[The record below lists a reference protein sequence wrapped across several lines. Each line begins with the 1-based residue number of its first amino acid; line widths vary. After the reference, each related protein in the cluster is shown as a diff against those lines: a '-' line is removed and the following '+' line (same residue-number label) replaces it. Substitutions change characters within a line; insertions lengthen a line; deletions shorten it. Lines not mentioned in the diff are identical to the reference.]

1 MLFKTVLSRESEI
14 KIEMRKA
21 SFGGDRSEAGR
32 YAANIRWQ
40 RQRGESKS
48 ETKGSLPLILQPTW
62 DEAEAKKTGRPWAP
76 LLEENY
82 PPELQKAIRENI
94 SAWTE
99 YYEAEISGA
108 DKFKLAD
115 LNFKISKLE
124 PIDPLLYQ
132 HLQSLKLSGDV
143 LTASLFALSSKI
155 WSEIQTNK
163 SLITRKYDAE
173 RKIGSPFK
181 PIEEYVNGKDMRV
194 VVNVP
199 PNVLSQILGDGR
211 IKSQFETKTSKGILD
226 TYARQTAETRMFGT
240 HPEVS
245 AKNRTIYGHVMN
257 DGVDDSILKV
267 AIHYGRV
274 AIVLKKDVAERT
286 TFTVGDSLM
295 HGSTPSRI
303 SEPKD
308 SSFIDSDAMYVEA
321 QIHGQVK
328 LSDIAYIVTGPDFI
342 SSGLQAKAQRL
353 GIPVVLQDLTGGGTI
368 PRPKFKIEETGDM
381 TKTVG
386 HLIAVRGDGHKLFH
400 THTETQPLSNMV
412 MRLGFLEDENGERLD
427 VNVDSALRYG
437 YWEEPNSL
445 ADLIKASFGGDRSEA
460 GRYAAN
466 VRWQGHAKKDISQKV
481 TIGFKSRGAEGGT
494 VWATDKETGRVIGAL
509 SFDGYFISK
518 VYVRPEHQRKGVASY
533 LYKEA
538 KKRNGGVEMRADDY
552 TVSGAGFMSAMTG
565 RDVFQSGDYSSA
577 GRLWETW
584 LNELE
589 KETIEKASFGG
600 DRSEAGRYAANIRWQ
615 NNAKD
620 KGTGFVSPTKMKE
633 TLLMDGL
640 GRNMLKDDIK
650 ILEKLDSNADPVAEN
665 SESRRADLEAKLAKR
680 EVVRGIVA
688 GMQDIKLEEVLD
700 ALNKLGSFYSTL
712 DWRKQWQ
719 MHSDPKTRESSRQA
733 MLKEFAQHFV
743 DQWANTSNDHETDSL
758 MVQEVVKRVFNL
770 EDSAPVDAMKDY
782 SQIKEVE
789 QEAIKKLNDN
799 PPLEKTLT
807 ALVKA
812 QYANTQAYLASKGI
826 TEVVIYRGMNHPRLA
841 EDLKDY
847 RLNHFYRMEERGEIV
862 LEERDGVSAD
872 DRNSDITGN
881 ISEEE
886 FDKIVPEGVVKVSMK
901 MRPLSSFSLER
912 SVANGFRTNDGSQG
926 SKDEGVFLATRVPV
940 ARIFA
945 TPLTGVGCLNESEF
959 VILGGELDAKASR
972 SSAGDEDFDYDNM
985 FPSRKEEVKSYG

>member
-1 MLFKTVLSRESEI
+1 M
-14 KIEMRKA
+14 A
-21 SFGGDRSEAGR
+21 
-32 YAANIRWQ
+32 
-40 RQRGESKS
+40 
-48 ETKGSLPLILQPTW
+48 KGSLPLIFQPTW
-62 DEAEAKKTGRPWAP
+62 DETEAKKTGRPWAP

-108 DKFKLAD
+108 EKFKLAD
-115 LNFKISKLE
+115 LNLKISKLE

-143 LTASLFALSSKI
+143 LTASLFALNSKI

-257 DGVDDSILKV
+257 DGVDDNILKV

-466 VRWQGHAKKDISQKV
+466 IRWQGNVKGEEKGDNKKVIGLIPKNKYPVTADGAKHPKALKEEIQLEVGKLIPKGTSKSIAQRAITAKELVAKNISEAMADIS
-481 TIGFKSRGAEGGT
+481 T
-494 VWATDKETGRVIGAL
+494 
-509 SFDGYFISK
+509 
-518 VYVRPEHQRKGVASY
+518 
-533 LYKEA
+533 
-538 KKRNGGVEMRADDY
+538 
-552 TVSGAGFMSAMTG
+552 
-565 RDVFQSGDYSSA
+565 
-577 GRLWETW
+577 
-584 LNELE
+584 
-589 KETIEKASFGG
+589 
-600 DRSEAGRYAANIRWQ
+600 
-615 NNAKD
+615 
-620 KGTGFVSPTKMKE
+620 
-633 TLLMDGL
+633 
-640 GRNMLKDDIK
+640 DDIK
-650 ILEKLDSNADPVAEN
+650 RAYREAILGEANLDNLNEK
-665 SESRRADLEAKLAKR
+665 
-680 EVVRGIVA
+680 
-688 GMQDIKLEEVLD
+688 
-700 ALNKLGSFYSTL
+700 Y
-712 DWRKQWQ
+712 
-719 MHSDPKTRESSRQA
+719 TREEWISS
-733 MLKEFAQHFV
+733 LVGH
-743 DQWANTSNDHETDSL
+743 WALTSNDGDEFSL
-758 MVQEVVKRVFNL
+758 AIQDTVAELFGLKKSLSWEKTNSLEGEVQETRDYQRTSSVFSPATQKAL
-770 EDSAPVDAMKDY
+770 EAYVM
-782 SQIKEVE
+782 
-789 QEAIKKLNDN
+789 
-799 PPLEKTLT
+799 
-807 ALVKA
+807 A
-812 QYANTQAYLASKGI
+812 QYNATQQYLDAKGI
-826 TEVVIYRGMNHPRLA
+826 KSLTVYRGMKFSDRDEMSQA
-841 EDLKDY
+841 GFTDLKEDSST
-847 RLNHFYRMEERGEIV
+847 EDSTIV
-862 LEERDGVSAD
+862 RQ
-872 DRNSDITGN
+872 
-881 ISEEE
+881 
-886 FDKIVPEGVVKVSMK
+886 
-901 MRPLSSFSLER
+901 RPLSSWSLSSDEAASFAGYDNGRGNDTGVLIKTRVSATEIFSL
-912 SVANGFRTNDGSQG
+912 
-926 SKDEGVFLATRVPV
+926 P
-940 ARIFA
+940 I
-945 TPLTGVGCLNESEF
+945 TGVGCLAEHE
-959 VILGGELDAKASR
+959 VVLLDAPKSVWFEGGREADFLHVPSLGSSR
-972 SSAGDEDFDYDNM
+972 ARIYNF
-985 FPSRKEEVKSYG
+985 EEKSEPAPKPKDS

>member
-1 MLFKTVLSRESEI
+1 MMLLNTVFHRESEI

-21 SFGGDRSEAGR
+21 SFGGNRSEAGR
-32 YAANIRWQ
+32 YAANVRWQ

-48 ETKGSLPLILQPTW
+48 ETKGSLPLIFQPTW
-62 DEAEAKKTGRPWAP
+62 DETEAKKTGRPWAP

-108 DKFKLAD
+108 EKFKLAD
-115 LNFKISKLE
+115 LNLKISKLE

-466 VRWQGHAKKDISQKV
+466 IRWQGNVKGEEKGDNKKVIGLIPKNKYPVTADGAKHPKALKEEIQLEVGKLIPKGTSKSIAQRAITAKELVAKNISEAMADIS
-481 TIGFKSRGAEGGT
+481 T
-494 VWATDKETGRVIGAL
+494 
-509 SFDGYFISK
+509 
-518 VYVRPEHQRKGVASY
+518 
-533 LYKEA
+533 
-538 KKRNGGVEMRADDY
+538 
-552 TVSGAGFMSAMTG
+552 
-565 RDVFQSGDYSSA
+565 
-577 GRLWETW
+577 
-584 LNELE
+584 
-589 KETIEKASFGG
+589 
-600 DRSEAGRYAANIRWQ
+600 
-615 NNAKD
+615 
-620 KGTGFVSPTKMKE
+620 
-633 TLLMDGL
+633 
-640 GRNMLKDDIK
+640 DDIK
-650 ILEKLDSNADPVAEN
+650 RAYREAILGEANLDNLNEK
-665 SESRRADLEAKLAKR
+665 
-680 EVVRGIVA
+680 
-688 GMQDIKLEEVLD
+688 
-700 ALNKLGSFYSTL
+700 Y
-712 DWRKQWQ
+712 
-719 MHSDPKTRESSRQA
+719 TREEWISS
-733 MLKEFAQHFV
+733 LVGH
-743 DQWANTSNDHETDSL
+743 WALTSNDGDEFSL
-758 MVQEVVKRVFNL
+758 AIQDTVAELFGLKKSLSWEKTNSLEGEVQETRDYQRTSSVFSPATQKAL
-770 EDSAPVDAMKDY
+770 EAYVM
-782 SQIKEVE
+782 
-789 QEAIKKLNDN
+789 
-799 PPLEKTLT
+799 
-807 ALVKA
+807 A
-812 QYANTQAYLASKGI
+812 QYNATQQYLDAKGI
-826 TEVVIYRGMNHPRLA
+826 KSLTVYRGMKFSDRDEMSQA
-841 EDLKDY
+841 GFTDLKEDSST
-847 RLNHFYRMEERGEIV
+847 EDSTIV
-862 LEERDGVSAD
+862 RQ
-872 DRNSDITGN
+872 
-881 ISEEE
+881 
-886 FDKIVPEGVVKVSMK
+886 
-901 MRPLSSFSLER
+901 RPLSSWSLSSDEAASFAGYDNGRGNDTGVLIKTRVSATEIFSL
-912 SVANGFRTNDGSQG
+912 
-926 SKDEGVFLATRVPV
+926 P
-940 ARIFA
+940 I
-945 TPLTGVGCLNESEF
+945 TGVGCLAEHE
-959 VILGGELDAKASR
+959 VVLLDAPKSVWFEGGREADFLHVPSLGSSR
-972 SSAGDEDFDYDNM
+972 ARIYNF
-985 FPSRKEEVKSYG
+985 EEKSEPAPKPKDS

>member
-1 MLFKTVLSRESEI
+1 MLLNTVFHRESEI

-32 YAANIRWQ
+32 YAANVRWQ

-48 ETKGSLPLILQPTW
+48 ETKGSLPLIFQPTW
-62 DEAEAKKTGRPWAP
+62 DETEAKKTGRPWAP

-108 DKFKLAD
+108 EKFKLAD
-115 LNFKISKLE
+115 LNLKISKLE

-143 LTASLFALSSKI
+143 LTASLFALNSKI

-466 VRWQGHAKKDISQKV
+466 IRWQGNVKGEEKGDNKKVIGLIPKNKYPVTADGAKHPKALKEEIQLEVGKLIPKGTSKSIAQRAITAKELVAKNISEAMADIS
-481 TIGFKSRGAEGGT
+481 T
-494 VWATDKETGRVIGAL
+494 
-509 SFDGYFISK
+509 
-518 VYVRPEHQRKGVASY
+518 
-533 LYKEA
+533 
-538 KKRNGGVEMRADDY
+538 
-552 TVSGAGFMSAMTG
+552 
-565 RDVFQSGDYSSA
+565 
-577 GRLWETW
+577 
-584 LNELE
+584 
-589 KETIEKASFGG
+589 
-600 DRSEAGRYAANIRWQ
+600 
-615 NNAKD
+615 
-620 KGTGFVSPTKMKE
+620 
-633 TLLMDGL
+633 
-640 GRNMLKDDIK
+640 DDIK
-650 ILEKLDSNADPVAEN
+650 RAYREAILGEANLDNLNEK
-665 SESRRADLEAKLAKR
+665 
-680 EVVRGIVA
+680 
-688 GMQDIKLEEVLD
+688 
-700 ALNKLGSFYSTL
+700 Y
-712 DWRKQWQ
+712 
-719 MHSDPKTRESSRQA
+719 TREEWISS
-733 MLKEFAQHFV
+733 LVGH
-743 DQWANTSNDHETDSL
+743 WALTSNDGDEFSL
-758 MVQEVVKRVFNL
+758 AIQDTVAELFGLKKSLSWEKTNSLEGEVQETRDYQRTSSVFSPATQKAL
-770 EDSAPVDAMKDY
+770 EAYVM
-782 SQIKEVE
+782 
-789 QEAIKKLNDN
+789 
-799 PPLEKTLT
+799 
-807 ALVKA
+807 A
-812 QYANTQAYLASKGI
+812 QYNATQQYLDAKGI
-826 TEVVIYRGMNHPRLA
+826 KSLTVYRGMKFSDRDEMSQA
-841 EDLKDY
+841 GFTDLKEDSST
-847 RLNHFYRMEERGEIV
+847 EDSTIV
-862 LEERDGVSAD
+862 RQ
-872 DRNSDITGN
+872 
-881 ISEEE
+881 
-886 FDKIVPEGVVKVSMK
+886 
-901 MRPLSSFSLER
+901 RPLSSWSLSSDEAASFAGYDNGRGNDTGVLIKTRVSATEIFSL
-912 SVANGFRTNDGSQG
+912 
-926 SKDEGVFLATRVPV
+926 P
-940 ARIFA
+940 I
-945 TPLTGVGCLNESEF
+945 TGVGCLAEHE
-959 VILGGELDAKASR
+959 VVLLDAPKSVWFEGGREADFLHVPSLGSSR
-972 SSAGDEDFDYDNM
+972 ARIYNF
-985 FPSRKEEVKSYG
+985 EEKSEPAPKPKDS

>member
-1 MLFKTVLSRESEI
+1 MLLNTVFHRESEI

-32 YAANIRWQ
+32 YAANVRWQ

-48 ETKGSLPLILQPTW
+48 ETKGSLPLIFQPTW
-62 DEAEAKKTGRPWAP
+62 DETEAKKTGRPWAP

-108 DKFKLAD
+108 EKFKLAD
-115 LNFKISKLE
+115 LNLKISKLE

-143 LTASLFALSSKI
+143 LTASLFALNSKI

-466 VRWQGHAKKDISQKV
+466 IRWQGNVKGEEKGDNKKVIGLIPKNKYPVTADGAKHPKALKKEIQLEVEKLIPKGTSKSIAQRAITAKELVAKNISEAMADIS
-481 TIGFKSRGAEGGT
+481 T
-494 VWATDKETGRVIGAL
+494 
-509 SFDGYFISK
+509 
-518 VYVRPEHQRKGVASY
+518 
-533 LYKEA
+533 
-538 KKRNGGVEMRADDY
+538 
-552 TVSGAGFMSAMTG
+552 
-565 RDVFQSGDYSSA
+565 
-577 GRLWETW
+577 
-584 LNELE
+584 
-589 KETIEKASFGG
+589 
-600 DRSEAGRYAANIRWQ
+600 
-615 NNAKD
+615 
-620 KGTGFVSPTKMKE
+620 
-633 TLLMDGL
+633 
-640 GRNMLKDDIK
+640 DDIK
-650 ILEKLDSNADPVAEN
+650 RAYREAILGEANLDNLNEK
-665 SESRRADLEAKLAKR
+665 
-680 EVVRGIVA
+680 
-688 GMQDIKLEEVLD
+688 
-700 ALNKLGSFYSTL
+700 Y
-712 DWRKQWQ
+712 
-719 MHSDPKTRESSRQA
+719 TREEWISS
-733 MLKEFAQHFV
+733 LVGH
-743 DQWANTSNDHETDSL
+743 WALTSNDGDEFSL
-758 MVQEVVKRVFNL
+758 AIQDTVAELFGLKKSLSWEKTNSLEGEVQETRDYQRTSSVFSPATQKAL
-770 EDSAPVDAMKDY
+770 EAYVM
-782 SQIKEVE
+782 
-789 QEAIKKLNDN
+789 
-799 PPLEKTLT
+799 
-807 ALVKA
+807 A
-812 QYANTQAYLASKGI
+812 QYNATQQYLDAKGI
-826 TEVVIYRGMNHPRLA
+826 KSLTVYRGMKFSDRDEMSQA
-841 EDLKDY
+841 GFTDLKEDSST
-847 RLNHFYRMEERGEIV
+847 EDSTIV
-862 LEERDGVSAD
+862 RQ
-872 DRNSDITGN
+872 
-881 ISEEE
+881 
-886 FDKIVPEGVVKVSMK
+886 
-901 MRPLSSFSLER
+901 RPLSSWSLSSDEAASFAGYDNGRGNDTGVLIKTRVSATEIFSL
-912 SVANGFRTNDGSQG
+912 
-926 SKDEGVFLATRVPV
+926 P
-940 ARIFA
+940 I
-945 TPLTGVGCLNESEF
+945 TGVGCLAEHE
-959 VILGGELDAKASR
+959 VVLLDAPKSVWFEGGREADFLHVPSLGSSR
-972 SSAGDEDFDYDNM
+972 ERIYNF
-985 FPSRKEEVKSYG
+985 EQKSEPAPKPKDS

>member
-1 MLFKTVLSRESEI
+1 MLLNTVFHRESEI

-32 YAANIRWQ
+32 YAANVRWQ

-48 ETKGSLPLILQPTW
+48 ETKGSLPLIFQPTW
-62 DEAEAKKTGRPWAP
+62 DETEAKKTGRPWAP

-108 DKFKLAD
+108 EKFKLAD
-115 LNFKISKLE
+115 LNLKISKLE

-466 VRWQGHAKKDISQKV
+466 IRWQGNVKGEEKGDNKKVIGLIPKNKYPVTADGAKHPKALKKEIQLEVEKLIPKGTSKSIAQRAITAKELVAKNISEAMADIS
-481 TIGFKSRGAEGGT
+481 T
-494 VWATDKETGRVIGAL
+494 
-509 SFDGYFISK
+509 
-518 VYVRPEHQRKGVASY
+518 
-533 LYKEA
+533 
-538 KKRNGGVEMRADDY
+538 
-552 TVSGAGFMSAMTG
+552 
-565 RDVFQSGDYSSA
+565 
-577 GRLWETW
+577 
-584 LNELE
+584 
-589 KETIEKASFGG
+589 
-600 DRSEAGRYAANIRWQ
+600 
-615 NNAKD
+615 
-620 KGTGFVSPTKMKE
+620 
-633 TLLMDGL
+633 
-640 GRNMLKDDIK
+640 DDIK
-650 ILEKLDSNADPVAEN
+650 RAYREAILGEANLDNLNEK
-665 SESRRADLEAKLAKR
+665 
-680 EVVRGIVA
+680 
-688 GMQDIKLEEVLD
+688 
-700 ALNKLGSFYSTL
+700 Y
-712 DWRKQWQ
+712 
-719 MHSDPKTRESSRQA
+719 TREEWISS
-733 MLKEFAQHFV
+733 LVGH
-743 DQWANTSNDHETDSL
+743 WALTSNDGDEFSL
-758 MVQEVVKRVFNL
+758 AIQDTVAELFGLKKSLSWEKTNSLEGEVQETRDYQRTSSVFSPATQKAL
-770 EDSAPVDAMKDY
+770 EAYVM
-782 SQIKEVE
+782 
-789 QEAIKKLNDN
+789 
-799 PPLEKTLT
+799 
-807 ALVKA
+807 A
-812 QYANTQAYLASKGI
+812 QYNATQQYLDAKGI
-826 TEVVIYRGMNHPRLA
+826 KSLTVYRGMKFSDRDEMSQA
-841 EDLKDY
+841 GFTDLKEDSST
-847 RLNHFYRMEERGEIV
+847 EDSTIV
-862 LEERDGVSAD
+862 RQ
-872 DRNSDITGN
+872 
-881 ISEEE
+881 
-886 FDKIVPEGVVKVSMK
+886 
-901 MRPLSSFSLER
+901 RPLSSWSLSSDEAASFAGYDNGRGNDTGVLIKTRVSATEIFSL
-912 SVANGFRTNDGSQG
+912 
-926 SKDEGVFLATRVPV
+926 P
-940 ARIFA
+940 I
-945 TPLTGVGCLNESEF
+945 TGVGCLAEHE
-959 VILGGELDAKASR
+959 VVLLDAPKSVWFEGGREADFLHVPSLGSSR
-972 SSAGDEDFDYDNM
+972 ERIYNF
-985 FPSRKEEVKSYG
+985 EQKSEPAPKPKDS